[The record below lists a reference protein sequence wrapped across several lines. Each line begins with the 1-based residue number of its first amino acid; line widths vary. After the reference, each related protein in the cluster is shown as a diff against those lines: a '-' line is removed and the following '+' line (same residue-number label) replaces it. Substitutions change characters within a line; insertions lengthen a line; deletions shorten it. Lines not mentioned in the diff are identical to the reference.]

1 MTALE
6 VILLIS
12 GVICVVVSFLVG
24 TKEHQPEGRQ
34 VSFQAEMTDSH
45 KEQIRKHIN
54 DVLENQ
60 VNEIVEHTEA
70 QLDKISNIKILEMN
84 EYAENIMG
92 EINRNH
98 NETVFLYDMLNEKAK
113 EVKNTVKD
121 INVAKKQV
129 EEMKL
134 GAETDNEYQQTVLQ
148 ETVKSAQATRDMAKE
163 RLVELVRRS
172 NERSRTVEG
181 SHARNLQAGELNDM
195 VAQQTENS
203 PVLKKE
209 VRLAAKDFPTDRADK
224 TDENTVLAGMP
235 VKARIDKNVNHNER
249 ILSLYGSGRNLKQI
263 AKELNLGVGE
273 VKLVLD
279 LYQSEKN
286 KEQQ

>member
-6 VILLIS
+6 VVLLIC
-12 GVICVVVSFLVG
+12 GVICVVVSFLIG
-24 TKEHQPEGRQ
+24 TKEHQQEERAMP
-34 VSFQAEMTDSH
+34 FQEEMTDAH
-45 KEQIRKHIN
+45 REQLRKHID
-54 DVLENQ
+54 DVLEEQ
-60 VNEIVEHTEA
+60 VKEIIEHTETE
-70 QLDKISNIKILEMN
+70 LDKISNTKILEMN
-84 EYAENIMG
+84 DYAENIMG

-134 GAETDNEYQQTVLQ
+134 GAEADNEYQQSVLQ

-163 RLVELVRRS
+163 RLVELVRKS
-172 NERSRTVEG
+172 NERSGTVEG

-195 VAQQTENS
+195 VAQQVEND
-203 PVLKKE
+203 K
-209 VRLAAKDFPTDRADK
+209 ADK
-224 TDENTVLAGMP
+224 TDEKSVVAAESGNT
-235 VKARIDKNVNHNER
+235 RIDKNVNHNER
-249 ILSLYGSGRNLKQI
+249 ILSLYGGGRSLKQI

-279 LYQSEKN
+279 LYRSG
-286 KEQQ
+286 KE

>member
-6 VILLIS
+6 IILLIS

-34 VSFQAEMTDSH
+34 APFQAEMTDSH

-134 GAETDNEYQQTVLQ
+134 GAETDNEYQQAVLQ

-172 NERSRTVEG
+172 NERSRTGEG

-209 VRLAAKDFPTDRADK
+209 VRLAAKDFPTDGADK
-224 TDENTVLAGMP
+224 TDENTVLAGVP

-249 ILSLYGSGRNLKQI
+249 ILNLYRNGRNLKQI

-279 LYQSEKN
+279 LYQSENN